1 MLHKNHHGL
10 SLGPGGDPLGDPRV
24 SSNTF
29 KVEPITRFLPQ
40 KSGYQILGLR
50 GEVGGEPQINLNR
63 QESSTQK
70 GKLEVKT
77 LVILR

>member
-1 MLHKNHHGL
+1 LLHKNHHGL

-40 KSGYQILGLR
+40 KSGYQVLGLR
-50 GEVGGEPQINLNR
+50 GEVGGEPQINLGD
-63 QESSTQK
+63 SSV
-70 GKLEVKT
+70 GFIVGLGLEGR
-77 LVILR
+77 LSD